1 VRKEAPR
8 CAQGDGSLASSAK
21 AHVATSRKPLHPAS
35 APYRSPV
42 QALLTGTGASEVF
55 RQGGMGQLLIAND
68 RKILVI
74 KRR

>member
-1 VRKEAPR
+1 MW
-8 CAQGDGSLASSAK
+8 QLAGG
-21 AHVATSRKPLHPAS
+21 PWIP
-35 APYRSPV
+35 P
-42 QALLTGTGASEVF
+42 LLTGTGAGEVF